1 MLPGTAS
8 SAAQLNGYPKVFNI
22 ESDPREE
29 RSIGALY
36 EWVIAPTLKVVEGRR
51 PRTSPLLT

>member
-1 MLPGTAS
+1 
-8 SAAQLNGYPKVFNI
+8 LNGYPKVFNI